1 MAKIDAKSTVKIDES
16 EIRMLMESLSV
27 ASRHLAETA
36 ASLAV
41 GAAPAVGMPLSVPPF
56 ASSFPP
62 DPFAAP
68 TAIPPA
74 VATGPPIPPVAF
86 PPAGVPVAKLLTS
99 HAAPVAYSAPVV
111 ALAVPVLARA
121 LGR

>member
-1 MAKIDAKSTVKIDES
+1 MAKIDAKSAVRINEA
-16 EIRMLMESLSV
+16 ELRMLMESLSV
-27 ASRHLAETA
+27 TSRHLAETA

-41 GAAPAVGMPLSVPPF
+41 GAVPAAGMPLEVPPF

-62 DPFAAP
+62 APLAAP

-74 VATGPPIPPVAF
+74 VATGPPIPPGAF
-86 PPAGVPVAKLLTS
+86 PPAGVPVARLLTT

-111 ALAVPVLARA
+111 ALAVPVLAGV